1 MEMQLE
7 KSRVLTRVSVD
18 NYSFSLTREA
28 MGGERCYVLWMKEER
43 SMDSFQALGRFS
55 TFDKRKTLDF
65 IVRYVS
71 SDALRE
77 ELARR
82 RFARHLDSLS
92 ADYFK
97 DLCDSLEG
105 LSDDEKV
112 IAFRD
117 LFVLDSEIDAPV
129 DLSWKRRYMAK
140 RFHPDKGGD
149 HEKMALINEGYRI
162 LKGAVSFSP
171 A

>member
-1 MEMQLE
+1 MEIQPD
-7 KSRVLTRVSVD
+7 KSRILTRVRVD
-18 NYSFSLTREA
+18 NYSFRLTGEA
-28 MGGERCYVLWMKEER
+28 TGGQRCFVLWVKEEC
-43 SMDSFQALGRFS
+43 SMQSFQALGRFS
-55 TFDKRKTLDF
+55 AFDKRKTLDF

-71 SDALRE
+71 SAALRE

-82 RFARHLDSLS
+82 RFASHLDSLS

-112 IAFRD
+112 VAFKD

-129 DLSWKRRYMAK
+129 DLNWKRRYMAQ

-162 LKGAVSFSP
+162 LKGNLPFSP

>member
-1 MEMQLE
+1 MQFDE
-7 KSRVLTRVSVD
+7 SRVLTRVSVD
-18 NYSFSLTREA
+18 NYGFTLTEEVT
-28 MGGERCYVLWMKEER
+28 GGGRCFILWVKEER
-43 SMDSFQALGRFS
+43 SMVSFLPLGRFS
-55 TFDKRKTLDF
+55 AFDKRKTLDF

-71 SDALRE
+71 SPALRE

-82 RFARHLDSLS
+82 RFAHHLDSLS
-92 ADYFK
+92 PDYFK

-105 LSDDEKV
+105 LSDNEKV
-112 IAFRD
+112 VAFKD

-129 DLSWKRRYMAK
+129 DLNWKRRYMAK

-162 LKGAVSFSP
+162 LKESDPFSP
-171 A
+171 V